1 MEPVQILI
9 GVDKLF
15 QYTFSTRQIS
25 LVSHAYQGFRRL
37 QGMDNNVKCTT
48 VNHFPLCQL
57 S

>member
-25 LVSHAYQGFRRL
+25 LVSHAYQGFVDCK
-37 QGMDNNVKCTT
+37 GWITM
-48 VNHFPLCQL
+48 
-57 S
+57 